1 MRRVLGRVVDGT
13 REPLSD
19 GTSTHRPICSLCGI
33 ERTHDPTGPCSYC
46 RAPEVFIYEGDL
58 DPDPFLADHI
68 IATDLESGALLRDA
82 AMDDPSSGSEAD
94 VSEATAI
101 GSDEVEIE
109 YEDGVDP
116 VLLECVED
124 VPGFIDLERVAATC
138 FIL

>member
-1 MRRVLGRVVDGT
+1 M
-13 REPLSD
+13 
-19 GTSTHRPICSLCGI
+19 
-33 ERTHDPTGPCSYC
+33 
-46 RAPEVFIYEGDL
+46 FIYEGDL

-82 AMDDPSSGSEAD
+82 AMDDPSLGSEAD
-94 VSEATAI
+94 VSEAMAI